1 MRRLAWTPKTVVERS
16 AGVVVLLLVLL
27 GPAIFSGYFT
37 TTILTQSFIFGI
49 AAASLIFLSAYGGMI
64 SLAQTALMGIAGYVL
79 GNLVTSGGV
88 GGESKGLTL
97 GWDPTLALVLALV
110 ITTAVGLILGAVASR
125 SVGIYFLM
133 LTLTFGVIANYFFGQ
148 VTKLGGFSPIASI
161 NVYTPAWIGDIVG
174 HPDKLYYIALGVS
187 VFVYVVIRYLVR
199 TPFGISLQG
208 QRDDPVRLAS
218 LGYNIALHRMLAFGF
233 GAFVAS
239 LAGVLF
245 VWWDGQISPQNLGL
259 GATIDLLI
267 IAVIGG
273 LGRVEGAWLGAFAFI
288 VINNYVRDIQFPFA
302 SEKGV
307 LPWVGGSFNTVIGV
321 VFLLIV
327 LLSPGGLMGI
337 WDRVWDA
344 AGRRGDPP
352 RAQSEG
358 SEPAAAPTS

>member
-1 MRRLAWTPKTVVERS
+1 
-16 AGVVVLLLVLL
+16 
-27 GPAIFSGYFT
+27 
-37 TTILTQSFIFGI
+37 
-49 AAASLIFLSAYGGMI
+49 
-64 SLAQTALMGIAGYVL
+64 MGIAGYVV
-79 GNLVTSGGV
+79 GNLVTKGGA
-88 GGESKGLTL
+88 GGETKGLIL
-97 GWDPTLALVLALV
+97 GWDPTLALVLAIV
-110 ITTAVGLILGAVASR
+110 ITTLVGLILGAVASR
-125 SVGIYFLM
+125 SMGIYFLM

-161 NVYTPAWIGDIVG
+161 NLYTPGWVGAIAG

-187 VFVYVVIRYLVR
+187 VFVYAVMRYLVR

-208 QRDDPVRLAS
+208 QRDDSVRLAS
-218 LGYNIALHRMLAFGF
+218 LGYNIPLHRTLAFGF
-233 GAFVAS
+233 AAFVAS

-245 VWWDGQISPQNLGL
+245 VWWDGQISPQTLGL
-259 GATIDLLI
+259 SATIDLLI

-337 WDRVWDA
+337 WDRVWGIA
-344 AGRRGDPP
+344 SRRGGGTP

-358 SEPAAAPTS
+358 SEPAAVTSL